1 MGQKQHTNMDSEAR
15 LLRIND
21 VSKLT
26 SLSKSCINLW
36 VSKNKFPEPITLC
49 PTVKVW
55 RFNDIVIWIDE
66 QTVKSRNQTSEKIL
80 MNTPIQSIKDSV
92 EERTEKPSLKIVN
105 G

>member
-1 MGQKQHTNMDSEAR
+1 MDSEAR

-26 SLSKSCINLW
+26 SLSKSCIKLW
-36 VSKNKFPEPITLC
+36 VSKNKFPKPITLC

-80 MNTPIQSIKDSV
+80 MNTPIQSINDSV
-92 EERTEKPSLKIVN
+92 EEHTEKPSLKIVN

>member
-1 MGQKQHTNMDSEAR
+1 MGQKQHASMDSEVR

-36 VSKNKFPEPITLC
+36 VSMNKFPEPITLC

-66 QTVKSRNQTSEKIL
+66 QTVKSRNQASEKKL
-80 MNTPIQSIKDSV
+80 VNTPIQSTNDAV
-92 EERTEKPSLKIVN
+92 EEHTEKPSLQIVH